1 MRLSSL
7 RLQNFR
13 QHADTRIEFRRG
25 LTGII
30 GPNGA
35 GKSTILEAIAWA
47 IYGAPAARG
56 TNETIRFAGAPGR
69 ARVLVELAFELGG
82 HEFRVNRTLSAADV
96 FLDGGITPVATGI
109 GGVSTYLENRIGMT
123 REEFFNTY
131 FTSQKEL
138 QFLAQVGPRDRG
150 RFLAQVLGYERL
162 RCAGPREGP
171 PARAAG

>member
-1 MRLSSL
+1 MNPPSLRTRSNMRLLQL

-13 QHADTRIEFRRG
+13 QHADSRIDFRTG

-56 TNETIRFAGAPGR
+56 TNDTIRFTRAPGR

-82 HEFRVNRTLSAADV
+82 HEFRVSRTLNSAECT
-96 FLDGGITPVATGI
+96 LDGGITPIATGV
-109 GGVSTYLENRIGMT
+109 GAVTSYL
-123 REEFFNTY
+123 
-131 FTSQKEL
+131 
-138 QFLAQVGPRDRG
+138 
-150 RFLAQVLGYERL
+150 
-162 RCAGPREGP
+162 
-171 PARAAG
+171 